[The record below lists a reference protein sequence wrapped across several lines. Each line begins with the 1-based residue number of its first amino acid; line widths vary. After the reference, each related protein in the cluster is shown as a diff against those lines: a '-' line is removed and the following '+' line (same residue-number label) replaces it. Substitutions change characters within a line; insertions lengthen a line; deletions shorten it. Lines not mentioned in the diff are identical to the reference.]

1 MQVPLPDTEPR
12 LNSPRA
18 TECQVTVFPGKIHL
32 ANLRRLFIG
41 ESKGKRVHGLWRR
54 IDSVM
59 DDAADDS
66 FEEISFFLFS
76 FIFVLE
82 VYIYRERDISLT
94 KIWRKFRNEL
104 SFYYSLWNK

>member
-1 MQVPLPDTEPR
+1 MQVPLPGTEPR

-66 FEEISFFLFS
+66 FEEISFFLLLCS
-76 FIFVLE
+76 IICVGV
-82 VYIYRERDISLT
+82 VYIEREIFL
-94 KIWRKFRNEL
+94 
-104 SFYYSLWNK
+104 

>member
-1 MQVPLPDTEPR
+1 
-12 LNSPRA
+12 
-18 TECQVTVFPGKIHL
+18 
-32 ANLRRLFIG
+32 
-41 ESKGKRVHGLWRR
+41 
-54 IDSVM
+54 M

-66 FEEISFFLFS
+66 FEEISFFS

-104 SFYYSLWNK
+104 LLLYPFIIHSGINRILISLDGII

>member
-1 MQVPLPDTEPR
+1 
-12 LNSPRA
+12 
-18 TECQVTVFPGKIHL
+18 
-32 ANLRRLFIG
+32 
-41 ESKGKRVHGLWRR
+41 
-54 IDSVM
+54 M

-104 SFYYSLWNK
+104 SFYYSLWNKQNSNLVRWNYLEDGV

>member
-1 MQVPLPDTEPR
+1 MQVPLPGTEPR

-66 FEEISFFLFS
+66 FEEISFFS
-76 FIFVLE
+76 FFFYICVGGIYIEREIFL
-82 VYIYRERDISLT
+82 
-94 KIWRKFRNEL
+94 
-104 SFYYSLWNK
+104 

>member
-1 MQVPLPDTEPR
+1 MQVPLPGTEPR

-66 FEEISFFLFS
+66 FEEISFFS

-82 VYIYRERDISLT
+82 VYIYRERYFFNKNLEKISKRAILLLFT
-94 KIWRKFRNEL
+94 LE
-104 SFYYSLWNK
+104 

>member
-1 MQVPLPDTEPR
+1 MQVPLPGTEPR

-66 FEEISFFLFS
+66 FEEISFSFFFYICVGERYFFNKNLEKISKRAILLLFT
-76 FIFVLE
+76 LE
-82 VYIYRERDISLT
+82 
-94 KIWRKFRNEL
+94 
-104 SFYYSLWNK
+104 